1 MGKIENDELIKKRN
15 AHFIRAFEY
24 VASVLELSQGELA
37 ETIGS
42 KSAYISNFRKGLRPV
57 PDETISGLINIS
69 SSKPGL
75 QIFSEY
81 LYGNSDIMLLSN
93 VSDEEMVTAK
103 MRSGN
108 PDFEE
113 LNKRNKDA
121 ELLQKISERSK
132 NIQMSVLGHIVEE
145 PKVNNGMV
153 SEDDPIPHLP
163 TWADTLLGIISKQ
176 VAENEVLHA
185 ELKQS
190 ISEVIEIKEQLSEL
204 LKKLNK

>member
-1 MGKIENDELIKKRN
+1 MGKIENDELRKKRN

>member
-15 AHFIRAFEY
+15 AHFIRSFEY